1 MQKEKFLAGYYPG
14 FEVGWKQRH
23 YKESENLREGLS
35 LVERKKAIFEEKSK
49 HYKAQ
54 LDEVNQK
61 FRVNFSQVRKREQ
74 ELESKLELV
83 SMDSATQLK
92 TRDEKIM
99 DLKRKIDSLEFNMET
114 LESSEK
120 KSKSETRKLELK
132 LSHVMETLKSSLNQF
147 KEDDD
152 SLSDSSSGREDF

>member
-1 MQKEKFLAGYYPG
+1 M
-14 FEVGWKQRH
+14 KQSH
-23 YKESENLREGLS
+23 YKESEAVKTNLS
-35 LVERKKAIFEEKSK
+35 MAERKKTVLEEKSK

-54 LDEVNQK
+54 LDEINQK

-83 SMDSATQLK
+83 SMDSASQLK
-92 TRDEKIM
+92 TRDEKII

-120 KSKSETRKLELK
+120 KSKSETKKLEKK
-132 LSHVMETLKSSLNQF
+132 LSHVMETLKNSLNQF
-147 KEDDD
+147 KEEDE
-152 SLSDSSSGREDF
+152 SLSDSDLGRDDY